1 MSKACTYMVALAA
14 IVTKC
19 GVSLRLAI
27 VVHNVDNYV
36 SMLEENQLNTLFGFR

>member
-1 MSKACTYMVALAA
+1 MVALAA

-36 SMLEENQLNTLFGFR
+36 SMLEEKLNTLFGFR